1 MAATAHVTPR
11 NDLIEHDTEA
21 DDASC
26 VCGPTTVPLDIN
38 GSAAWVYVHPSLD
51 GREALE
57 AD

>member
-1 MAATAHVTPR
+1 MAATVHVAPLD
-11 NDLIEHDTEA
+11 DLIEHDTEV

-26 VCGPTTVPLDIN
+26 VCGPATVPLDIN

-51 GREALE
+51 GREVLE